1 MKISCFLPP
10 FPYVEGKG
18 CFFSLPAPSTHLA
31 GLQRWLLIA
40 CGVAS
45 WGLIG
50 GLASLAAD
58 AGQDYSASKLRAALK
73 IPGQH
78 PYLLVTRAEV
88 EEARRRAEQSPS
100 AQATLESLVK
110 QARELA
116 AKPLGKLP
124 EKGDTAHWGI
134 AERLVQ
140 AGLGHTF
147 SGDPQLAQWVRDGL
161 LAYADVYPSLPLT
174 RMRCKVFSQSSL
186 YEAMWAEN
194 IALAYDLVADSGTL
208 NAEQRQHIEQDL
220 LRAAVACFQVT
231 DSERDARIRDLH
243 YRCYN
248 FQAWHLGAIGLIGL
262 AVRDP
267 ELVEYAVTS
276 RYGFQHLVAHDIRDD
291 GLFWERSLG
300 YHRFVLAALLP
311 LTEAMFRCGVDL
323 YQVRVPNDR
332 SIDEDCHYVTDT
344 SPEPKSLRMMFQA
357 PFYLAFPD
365 LSYIALGDS
374 DRGPLRPDWMTLVAW
389 NRYRE
394 PHLAWLLRQ
403 QMAPAVRAG
412 FLHYYRYQYRYE
424 DVRLDGQPIAWGRQD
439 ETYKRDGT
447 TILASDQGVSQSDRY
462 LLNSTDLGDFV
473 LEWRMTRL
481 QDVGREERAWVV
493 FRTNPRNAGERR
505 SMMLTGHLPEV
516 GRSYR
521 FRLEVRGEQAKLT
534 RDGQPVSTSPTVYHA
549 ASNWR
554 TLVYGQPGLEAATA
568 AADAQATWR
577 DQAIGNTGVF
587 QNGCTLLPSSGVA
600 MLRQHAGDFTA
611 QLGSTAVA
619 LSYGPY
625 GGGHGHPDKLSIAV
639 YAQGRQWVPHYGS
652 MPYESHWK
660 TEWTSHTLSHNTLVV
675 DERSQRPAGDKNLMW
690 PVDSS
695 QDRVLGTLERFD
707 ADAKL
712 VAARCASAYP
722 GLVLRRQVRLWQHCV
737 VDCLDAL
744 PDPDAAPQQVA
755 GEHQFDYVLHVDGQ
769 GGDCSVPLQ
778 PRSGPLG
785 SKCGYQLVDKVRSAV
800 IDKPAQLTFLAGES
814 RWRLWVLPQESS
826 LEVIVGEAPTNK
838 PDERKPIVVLRQR
851 GAAARFRT
859 VFEPVGEHPLDEKL
873 VAGVSP

>member
-1 MKISCFLPP
+1 MNTPLSA
-10 FPYVEGKG
+10 V
-18 CFFSLPAPSTHLA
+18 PAPRSLSSTRCR
-31 GLQRWLLIA
+31 QLLIFGALA
-40 CGVAS
+40 C
-45 WGLIG
+45 WGLG
-50 GLASLAAD
+50 AFASAAAEVEDGYSAARLRASL
-58 AGQDYSASKLRAALK
+58 Q
-73 IPGQH
+73 IPAQH

-88 EEARRRAEQSPS
+88 EQARSRAERSP
-100 AQATLESLVK
+100 AARTTLESLVK
-110 QARELA
+110 QACELA
-116 AKPLGKLP
+116 AKPLGNLP

-140 AGLGHTF
+140 VGLGHAF

-174 RMRCKVFSQSSL
+174 RMRCRVFSQSSL
-186 YEAMWAEN
+186 YEARWAEN
-194 IALAYDLVADSGTL
+194 VALAYDLVADSGALTS
-208 NAEQRQHIEQDL
+208 EQRRRVEEDL

-231 DSERDARIRDLH
+231 DFERDPRIRDLH

-262 AVRDP
+262 AVRDA
-267 ELVEYAVTS
+267 ELVEYAVAS
-276 RYGFQHLVAHDIRDD
+276 RYGFLHLVAHDIRDD
-291 GLFWERSLG
+291 GLFWERSAG
-300 YHRFVLAALLP
+300 YHHFVLAALLP
-311 LTEAMFRCGVDL
+311 LTEALFRCGVDL

-332 SIDEDCHYVTDT
+332 SADKDCHYVTDT
-344 SPEPKSLRMMFQA
+344 SPSPKSLRMMFQA

-403 QMAPAVRAG
+403 QMAPAARVG

-424 DVRLDGQPIAWGRQD
+424 DVRLDGQPITWGRQD
-439 ETYKRDGT
+439 ETYQGQGT
-447 TILASDQGVSQSDRY
+447 TILASDQGTSQSDRY

-473 LEWRMTRL
+473 LEWTMTRL
-481 QDVGREERAWVV
+481 QDLGREERAWLV

-505 SMMLTGHLPEV
+505 SMLLTGHLPEA

-521 FRLEVRGEQAKLT
+521 FRLQVRGEQAELT
-534 RDGQPVSTSPTVYHA
+534 RDGQTINTHPTVYHA
-549 ASNWR
+549 ASDWR
-554 TLVYGQPGLEAATA
+554 TLVYDQPDLEAAA

-577 DQAIGNTGVF
+577 DQAIGNTGAF

-600 MLRQHAGDFTA
+600 VLRQQAGDFTA
-611 QLGSTAVA
+611 QPDSAAVA
-619 LSYGPY
+619 ISYGPY

-695 QDRVLGTLERFD
+695 QDRVTGTLERFD
-707 ADAKL
+707 AEAKR
-712 VAARCASAYP
+712 VSARCTSAYP
-722 GLVLRRQVRLWQHCV
+722 GLILRRQVCLWQHCV
-737 VDCLDAL
+737 VDCFEAL
-744 PDPDAAPQQVA
+744 PNPDAAPRQAAV
-755 GEHQFDYVLHVDGQ
+755 ERQFDYVLHVDGQ
-769 GGDCSVPLQ
+769 WDNGSIPLQ
-778 PRSGPLG
+778 PRPGPLG
-785 SKCGYQLVDKVRSAV
+785 SKCGYQLVDQARSAV
-800 IDKPAQLTFLAGES
+800 IAKPAQLTFVAGEA
-814 RWRLWVLPQESS
+814 RCRLWILPQESP
-826 LEVIVGEAPTNK
+826 LEVIVAQAPTNK
-838 PDERKPIVVLRQR
+838 PDERKPIVILRQR
-851 GAAARFRT
+851 ATAARFRT
-859 VFEPVGEHPLDEKL
+859 VFEPVGDRPLDEAT
-873 VAGVSP
+873 VAGLLL